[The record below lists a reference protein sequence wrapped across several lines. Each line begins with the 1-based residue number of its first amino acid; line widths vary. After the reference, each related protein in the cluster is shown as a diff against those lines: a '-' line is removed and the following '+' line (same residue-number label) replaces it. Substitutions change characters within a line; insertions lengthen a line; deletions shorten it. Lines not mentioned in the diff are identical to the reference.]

1 MPHSGLAGTKA
12 ASASRGILLM
22 LLGIII
28 FTSMDALVKG
38 MVAVYP
44 TPQVI
49 WARFAGQ
56 LTVVLLILGPR
67 AFQLARTRFPMLHVA
82 RSATQFG
89 ATTFFFVALNYIG
102 LAEATALT
110 DINPV
115 LITLGAAVFLGERL
129 GLPRIIGVLLA
140 MTGAMIVIR
149 PGAEVFSL
157 AALLPLGAAVCYS
170 ANALITRHVGSQESP
185 WASMIWAAMFGTI
198 LSSFALPLVWQPIA
212 TADLWK
218 FALIGV
224 IGAAAQLCVIRSFS
238 MTEASV
244 VAPFAYTGILFAGLW
259 GIGLYGEYPDGWTIV
274 GAVVIVVAGLYV
286 WAHEAKTARRP

>member
-1 MPHSGLAGTKA
+1 MPHPGLAGAKA

-22 LLGIII
+22 LLGIVI
-28 FTSMDALVKG
+28 FTAMDALAKG
-38 MVAVYP
+38 MVAIYP

-56 LTVVLLILGPR
+56 LAVVLLILGPR
-67 AFQLARTRFPMLHVA
+67 ALQSARTRFPILHVA

-89 ATTFFFVALNYIG
+89 ATAFFFVSLNYIG

-129 GLPRIIGVLLA
+129 GLPRIFGVLLA

-149 PGAEVFSL
+149 PGADVFSL
-157 AALLPLGAAVCYS
+157 AALLPLGAAICYS
-170 ANALITRHVGSQESP
+170 ANALITRHVGSRESP

-198 LSSFALPLVWQPIA
+198 LSSLALPFVWQPIA
-212 TADLWK
+212 TSDLWK

-224 IGAAAQLCVIRSFS
+224 LGAAAQLCVIRSFS
-238 MTEASV
+238 TTEASV
-244 VAPFAYTGILFAGLW
+244 VAPFAYTGIIFASLW

-274 GAVVIVVAGLYV
+274 GAVVIVMAGLYV
-286 WAHEAKTARRP
+286 WAQEAKTARRT